1 MPRCFSLILP
11 HRSVLSC
18 WSSRLHPLKNWSADY
33 RCRHNGSATNWRYS
47 GTAACGEINNC
58 QQRLQL
64 PYIPCVGLLAGGD
77 FANDKRQEGGVAM
90 ASLRIVA
97 FALALLGSSLLV
109 GQASAAMPV
118 NGLTEASKQ
127 ISSVDKVWC
136 CRGWRGAM
144 GLPWMGLPSMG
155 LRPMGLWLPPMVG
168 PRSRIGAAPTGA
180 VRTLMGMGGAA
191 AAGVAAGGNY
201 VSRAG

>member
-1 MPRCFSLILP
+1 
-11 HRSVLSC
+11 
-18 WSSRLHPLKNWSADY
+18 
-33 RCRHNGSATNWRYS
+33 
-47 GTAACGEINNC
+47 
-58 QQRLQL
+58 
-64 PYIPCVGLLAGGD
+64 
-77 FANDKRQEGGVAM
+77 M

-136 CRGWRGAM
+136 CRGWRGGWGYVDGVTVA
-144 GLPWMGLPSMG
+144 GVTADGV
-155 LRPMGLWLPPMVG
+155 MVTADG
-168 PRSRIGAAPTGA
+168 GAQARIGAAPTGA

-201 VSRAG
+201 ASRAG

>member
-1 MPRCFSLILP
+1 
-11 HRSVLSC
+11 
-18 WSSRLHPLKNWSADY
+18 
-33 RCRHNGSATNWRYS
+33 
-47 GTAACGEINNC
+47 
-58 QQRLQL
+58 
-64 PYIPCVGLLAGGD
+64 
-77 FANDKRQEGGVAM
+77 M

-136 CRGWRGAM
+136 CRGWRG
-144 GLPWMGLPSMG
+144 GWGSWMGLPSLG

-168 PRSRIGAAPTGA
+168 PRPVLGPPLLGPSVRLWVWVAPLRLASLLVVT
-180 VRTLMGMGGAA
+180 TL
-191 AAGVAAGGNY
+191 
-201 VSRAG
+201 SRAG